1 MYVIPS
7 ILYLYHCIYY
17 TILFVQLLEYEFLKG
32 KVCVS
37 LIFMPNT
44 GPGISYEL

>member
-7 ILYLYHCIYY
+7 ILYLYHYI
-17 TILFVQLLEYEFLKG
+17 ILFVQLLEYEFLKG

-44 GPGISYEL
+44 GPGISYKL